1 MGLIAEA
8 SGVTKPTVYAH
19 FRSKQRLLDALM
31 QRWLTAVL
39 RAATVRDEQ
48 GADLPA
54 VLDKMG
60 ASIGRIV
67 RSDAYRALGHALHA
81 PGLLTGAPLERWNQ
95 RFSAQREMLAGAFA
109 AAGAADAVERA
120 EMFLILLER
129 SAAEQDSAWNE
140 GSVVR
145 LFTQASAPSDA
156 RRDR

>member
-39 RAATVRDEQ
+39 TAATVRDEQ

-109 AAGAADAVERA
+109 AAGTADAVERA

-129 SAAEQDSAWNE
+129 SVAEQDSAWNE

-145 LFTQASAPSDA
+145 LFTQASAPCDA
-156 RRDR
+156 RRNR